1 MQIKSM
7 PTDERPQ
14 EKLLFAGPGTLSNP
28 ELLALIIRTGTD
40 RKSALQLAEDVISLT
55 AAESGSIT
63 TADVRELMSI
73 HGIGSAKACSIVA
86 SMELGRRLLT
96 GNVAEKSS
104 GPVTADDIY
113 DLLMRDMMHEKRE
126 LFMSIHLNTK
136 MQIESK
142 HLISIGCLDT
152 APVHPREV
160 FRPAVRSG
168 AAAVIVAHNHPSG
181 DPEPSAED
189 IAVTERLLKAS
200 KIMGIRMLDHIII
213 GSGRY
218 VSLREEGII
227 PG

>member
-1 MQIKSM
+1 MY
-7 PTDERPQ
+7 
-14 EKLLFAGPGTLSNP
+14 
-28 ELLALIIRTGTD
+28 
-40 RKSALQLAEDVISLT
+40 
-55 AAESGSIT
+55 
-63 TADVRELMSI
+63 
-73 HGIGSAKACSIVA
+73 GIGSAKACSIVA

>member
-7 PTDERPQ
+7 PASERPQ
-14 EKLLFAGPGTLSNP
+14 EKLLFAGPGALSNS
-28 ELLALIIRTGTD
+28 ELLALVIRTGTGD
-40 RKSALQLAEDVISLT
+40 RSSLQLAEEVISLT
-55 AAESGSIT
+55 AAGSGSIT
-63 TADVRELMSI
+63 NADVRELMDI
-73 HGIGSAKACSIVA
+73 NGIGAAKACSIVA

-96 GNVAEKSS
+96 FSVTEKSS
-104 GPVTADDIY
+104 GPVSAGDIY
-113 DLLMRDMMHEKRE
+113 DLLMQDMMHEKRE
-126 LFMSIHLNTK
+126 LFMSLHLNTK

-142 HLISIGCLDT
+142 QIVSIGCLDA

-181 DPEPSAED
+181 DPEPSSED

-200 KIMGIRMLDHIII
+200 KIMGIKLLDHIII

-218 VSLREEGII
+218 ISLREEGII
-227 PG
+227 P